1 MNDIMRRI
9 IFLFIVFSGISY
21 CFPGIAGSI
30 AAPEGNRYDTI
41 DIQTLY
47 NGRAWRNLYHRI
59 RGDQFLF
66 SSGFMPGSVV
76 INDKEFNNLQVRYDI
91 YNDELLTITDRGII
105 IQLNKEMIDFFSMEY
120 NNKVFHFKNIDA
132 DSLSSLSGY
141 VNVLYDGKTPLYVK
155 YRKEILLLAVENKY
169 DLFNQINKIYLQK
182 YGKFIQINSKKE
194 FLGILKDQK
203 QQVHNFIKTNN
214 IRISK
219 KNPESF
225 KPVIEYYDKLRQ

>member
-1 MNDIMRRI
+1 
-9 IFLFIVFSGISY
+9 
-21 CFPGIAGSI
+21 
-30 AAPEGNRYDTI
+30 
-41 DIQTLY
+41 
-47 NGRAWRNLYHRI
+47 
-59 RGDQFLF
+59 
-66 SSGFMPGSVV
+66 MPGSVV

>member
-9 IFLFIVFSGISY
+9 IFLFIVFSGISF
-21 CFPGIAGSI
+21 CFPAIACSI
-30 AAPEGNRYDTI
+30 AAPEGNRNDTI
-41 DIQTLY
+41 DVQTLY

-59 RGDQFLF
+59 KGDQFLF
-66 SSGFMPGSVV
+66 TTEFLPGSVV
-76 INDKEFNNLQVRYDI
+76 IDEKEFNNLQVKYDI

-105 IQLNKEMIDFFSMEY
+105 IQLNKEMIDSFSMKY
-120 NNKVFHFKNIDA
+120 NNQVFLFKRIDA
-132 DSLSSLSGY
+132 DSLNSLSGY
-141 VNVLYDGKTPLYVK
+141 INVLYDGRTPLYVK

-182 YGKFIQINSKKE
+182 DGEFIQINSKKE

-203 QQVHNFIKTNN
+203 QQIHSFMKTNN

-225 KPVIEYYDKLRQ
+225 KPVIEYYDKLRH